1 MGIDEGNFQFK
12 KPMILCSLEESPFGQ
27 MLIASN
33 KGIICHATF
42 VDNMQTA
49 LNGLKLYLIHH
60 EWELVPEKIHR
71 DLVQKVTE
79 QNISDIAS
87 VVSPIGTEFQ
97 QTVWKELIKIPF
109 GETRTYLQI
118 AIEMG
123 SPNSAR
129 AVGTAIGANP
139 IAWFIPCHRVI
150 QTSGG
155 MGGYR
160 WGVDRKKEILEW
172 EKSLNPYLKKQF
184 TQTRLF
190 PDKA

>member
-1 MGIDEGNFQFK
+1 
-12 KPMILCSLEESPFGQ
+12 MIRCSIEESSFGQ
-27 MLIASN
+27 MLIATN
-33 KGIICHATF
+33 KGIICYASF

-71 DLVQKVTE
+71 DLVQKITE
-79 QNISDIAS
+79 QSISDIAS
-87 VVSPIGTEFQ
+87 MVSPIGTEFQ
-97 QTVWKELIKIPF
+97 QSVWKELIKIPF

-129 AVGTAIGANP
+129 AIGTAIGANP
-139 IAWFIPCHRVI
+139 IAWYIPCHRVI

-172 EKSLNPYLKKQF
+172 ERSLHPYHKKQF

>member
-1 MGIDEGNFQFK
+1 MGFDEGNFQFK
-12 KPMILCSLEESPFGQ
+12 KTMILCSVEESPFGQ
-27 MLIASN
+27 MLIASEN
-33 KGIICHATF
+33 GRLCYASFI
-42 VDNMQTA
+42 DNMQAT
-49 LNGLKLYLIHH
+49 LNGLKFYLIHQ
-60 EWELVPEKIHR
+60 EWELITEKIHHEI
-71 DLVQKVTE
+71 VQKLSEEKIT
-79 QNISDIAS
+79 DIAAM
-87 VVSPIGTEFQ
+87 VSPIGTEFQ
-97 QTVWKELIKIPF
+97 QTVWKELIKITF

-118 AIEMG
+118 AMEIG

-172 EKSLNPYLKKQF
+172 ERSLHPYHKKQF

>member
-1 MGIDEGNFQFK
+1 
-12 KPMILCSLEESPFGQ
+12 MILCSVEESPFGQ
-27 MLIASN
+27 MLIASEN
-33 KGIICHATF
+33 GRLCYASFI
-42 VDNMQTA
+42 DNMQAT
-49 LNGLKLYLIHH
+49 LNGLKFYLIHQ
-60 EWELVPEKIHR
+60 EWELITEKIHHEI
-71 DLVQKVTE
+71 VQKLSEEKIT
-79 QNISDIAS
+79 DIATM
-87 VVSPIGTEFQ
+87 VSPIGTEFQ
-97 QTVWKELIKIPF
+97 QTVWEELIKIPF

-118 AIEMG
+118 AMEIG

-172 EKSLNPYLKKQF
+172 ERSLHPYHKKQF

>member
-1 MGIDEGNFQFK
+1 
-12 KPMILCSLEESPFGQ
+12 MIRCSIEESPFGQ
-27 MLIASN
+27 MLIASEAG
-33 KGIICHATF
+33 KICYASFIDDMQAT
-42 VDNMQTA
+42 
-49 LNGLKLYLIHH
+49 LNGLKFYLIHQ
-60 EWELVPEKIHR
+60 EWELVQEKIHS
-71 DLVQKVTE
+71 DLLQQFIERKPM
-79 QNISDIAS
+79 DIAS
-87 VVSPIGTEFQ
+87 MVNPIGTEFQ
-97 QTVWKELIKIPF
+97 QSVWKELIKIPF

-118 AIEMG
+118 AIEIG
-123 SPNSAR
+123 SPNSSR

-139 IAWFIPCHRVI
+139 VAWFIPCHRVI

-172 EKSLNPYLKKQF
+172 ERSLQPYHKKEF

>member
-1 MGIDEGNFQFK
+1 
-12 KPMILCSLEESPFGQ
+12 MILCSVEESPFGQ
-27 MLIASN
+27 MLIASEN
-33 KGIICHATF
+33 GRLCYASFI
-42 VDNMQTA
+42 DNMQAT
-49 LNGLKLYLIHH
+49 LNGLKFYLIHQ
-60 EWELVPEKIHR
+60 EWELITEKIHHEI
-71 DLVQKVTE
+71 VQKLSEEKIT
-79 QNISDIAS
+79 DIAAM
-87 VVSPIGTEFQ
+87 VSPIGTEFQ

-118 AIEMG
+118 AMEIG

-172 EKSLNPYLKKQF
+172 ERSLHP
-184 TQTRLF
+184 
-190 PDKA
+190 